1 MAIKLLNEVLP
12 VAKVENVGVV
22 APDGNTITITEEG
35 KITSATVLPDNVV
48 GADNYINPQL
58 WKGTLAEYEALP
70 EHLDTTTYIITDDT
84 LATEVIDDSTIS
96 TTSTYSSQKITN
108 MVKNSLPIIETTNVG
123 NYLKAVSTDSLGWTA
138 DVFNHDYIT
147 NCLLEAS
154 HHIDLELNNGTLTL
168 KAGSIVYVP
177 NGFEADGS
185 TKKFDKIILDS
196 DITGTTSTTSTGY
209 TLLYVNTS
217 VQPYTFALL
226 ATDNGGIQWS
236 SSGSIAP
243 TSFASTY
250 AFWWDTQ
257 NNHLQMTNDSGTTW
271 TQGYS
276 LPIAIVGYTGGNGY
290 TAIDQVFDNF
300 GYMGSTFFAL
310 PDLKGL
316 MPSGFTDNNA
326 LKNTTFV
333 IDDVLTKQ
341 VVSNTDYARLTIS
354 VTGELSYMT
363 SEEIVYS
370 GINNRNILASNGNYW
385 EGCIL
390 PVGVRVSNSRAF
402 AIGTFDPL
410 KLVTNNDKS
419 FIASQMFPGTKNF
432 QLAIGADGTTY
443 TAPADGYFAFYHAAP
458 GNSVRI
464 MTKSTGIFPMA
475 SAYTITGQANGCSCP
490 VSKGESIVLSYSG
503 NASNVH
509 GIFVY
514 AKGAL

>member
-35 KITSATVLPDNVV
+35 KITPATVLPDNVV

-123 NYLKAVSTDSLGWTA
+123 NYLKAVSTDSLSWTA

-168 KAGSIVYVP
+168 KAGSIIYVP

-185 TKKFDKIILDS
+185 TKKFDKIIIDS
-196 DITGTTSTTSTGY
+196 NLNYPLTDADSTNRIVFYSDRDKSIFGYYKFDVIFSGNSQPTIPSGTNYAIWYDTAQNIIK
-209 TLLYVNTS
+209 NT
-217 VQPYTFALL
+217 A
-226 ATDNGGIQWS
+226 DG
-236 SSGSIAP
+236 
-243 TSFASTY
+243 
-250 AFWWDTQ
+250 
-257 NNHLQMTNDSGTTW
+257 GTTW
-271 TQGYS
+271 DVAAQISFPLCYGPYVS
-276 LPIAIVGYTGGNGY
+276 NTGF
-290 TAIDQVFDNF
+290 TAINQVFDNF

-316 MPSGFTDNNA
+316 MPSGFTDNNTP
-326 LKNTTFV
+326 KNTTFV

-363 SEEIVYS
+363 SEEVIYS
-370 GINNRNILASNGNYW
+370 GINNRNILTSNGNYW

-390 PVGVRVSNSRAF
+390 PVGVRVSNSRAS

-419 FIASQMFPGTKNF
+419 FMASQMFPGTKNF
-432 QLAIGADGTTY
+432 QLTIGADGTSY

-464 MTKSTGIFPMA
+464 MTKSTGAFPMA

-490 VSKGESIVLSYSG
+490 VSKGETIILSYSG

-514 AKGAL
+514 AKGAF